1 MIYEFL
7 IDDSNQNARL
17 DVFLANVVELSRSEI
32 QKLIDDKKVLVN
44 GKIQKKNYKLNLNDK
59 ITLDYE
65 KPDKTIKAQKQ
76 DLDIVYEDDYLAII
90 NKDKD
95 VIVHPTETIYS
106 DTLVNYLMYNFKN
119 LSDVDGDYRRGIVHR
134 LDKDTTGLIIIAKDN
149 DTHLKLKEIIKNHEI
164 IKTYLCIVHGKIDE
178 CGTIE
183 EYMSRNTKDRKKMMV
198 SDEGKLSISQY
209 ERLDYNDDYS
219 LVKVQ
224 IKTGRTHQIR
234 VHMNYIH
241 HPILG
246 DKLYGLKKEKILF
259 DSQVLHA
266 YNLQFIHPQTH
277 EKINVIGK
285 LKPDFMTAIEKT
297 KLDYTKKPSKL

>member
-1 MIYEFL
+1 
-7 IDDSNQNARL
+7 
-17 DVFLANVVELSRSEI
+17 
-32 QKLIDDKKVLVN
+32 
-44 GKIQKKNYKLNLNDK
+44 
-59 ITLDYE
+59 
-65 KPDKTIKAQKQ
+65 
-76 DLDIVYEDDYLAII
+76 
-90 NKDKD
+90 
-95 VIVHPTETIYS
+95 
-106 DTLVNYLMYNFKN
+106 
-119 LSDVDGDYRRGIVHR
+119 
-134 LDKDTTGLIIIAKDN
+134 
-149 DTHLKLKEIIKNHEI
+149 
-164 IKTYLCIVHGKIDE
+164 
-178 CGTIE
+178 
-183 EYMSRNTKDRKKMMV
+183 MMV

-266 YNLQFIHPQTH
+266 YNLQFIHPQTQ

-297 KLDYTKKPSKL
+297 KLDYTKIPSKL

>member
-1 MIYEFL
+1 MMYEFL
-7 IDDSNQNARL
+7 IGNSNQNSRL
-17 DVFLANVVELSRSEI
+17 DVFLANEVELSRSEI
-32 QKLIDDKKVLVN
+32 QKLIEDKKVLVN
-44 GKIQKKNYKLNLNDK
+44 EKIQKKNYKLNLNDK
-59 ITLDYE
+59 IKLEYE
-65 KPDKTIKAQKQ
+65 KPDKTIKPQKYN
-76 DLDIVYEDDYLAII
+76 LDVVYEDDYLAII
-90 NKDKD
+90 NKDKNI
-95 VIVHPTETIYS
+95 IVHPTETIYF
-106 DTLVNYLMYNFKN
+106 DTLVNYLMYNFES

-149 DTHLKLKEIIKNHEI
+149 DTHSKLKEIIKNHEI
-164 IKTYLCIVHGKIDE
+164 TKTYLCIVHGKIDE

-183 EYMSRNTKDRKKMMV
+183 EYMTRNPKDRKKMMV
-198 SDEGKLSISQY
+198 SDEGKLSVSHY

-266 YNLQFIHPQTH
+266 YNLQFVHPQTH
-277 EKINVIGK
+277 ENINVIGN
-285 LKPDFMTAIEKT
+285 LKQDFITAIKKT
-297 KLDYTKKPSKL
+297 KLDYTKIPSKL

>member
-1 MIYEFL
+1 
-7 IDDSNQNARL
+7 
-17 DVFLANVVELSRSEI
+17 
-32 QKLIDDKKVLVN
+32 
-44 GKIQKKNYKLNLNDK
+44 
-59 ITLDYE
+59 
-65 KPDKTIKAQKQ
+65 
-76 DLDIVYEDDYLAII
+76 
-90 NKDKD
+90 
-95 VIVHPTETIYS
+95 
-106 DTLVNYLMYNFKN
+106 
-119 LSDVDGDYRRGIVHR
+119 
-134 LDKDTTGLIIIAKDN
+134 
-149 DTHLKLKEIIKNHEI
+149 
-164 IKTYLCIVHGKIDE
+164 
-178 CGTIE
+178 
-183 EYMSRNTKDRKKMMV
+183 MV
-198 SDEGKLSISQY
+198 SDEGKLSVSNY

-297 KLDYTKKPSKL
+297 KLDYTKIPSKL

>member
-7 IDDSNQNARL
+7 IDDSSENTRL
-17 DVFLANVVELSRSEI
+17 DVFLANEVELSRSEI
-32 QKLIDDKKVLVN
+32 QKFIEDKKVLVN
-44 GKIQKKNYKLNLNDK
+44 DKPQKKNYKLNSNDK
-59 ITLDYE
+59 IKFDYE
-65 KPDKTIKAQKQ
+65 KEDKTIRAQKH
-76 DLDIVYEDDYLAII
+76 DLDVVYEDDYLAII

-178 CGTIE
+178 SGTIE
-183 EYMSRNTKDRKKMMV
+183 EYMTRNPKDRKKMMV

-297 KLDYTKKPSKL
+297 KLVYTKIPPKL

>member
-7 IDDSNQNARL
+7 IDDSSENTRL
-17 DVFLANVVELSRSEI
+17 DVFLANVVELSRNEI

-178 CGTIE
+178 SGTIE
-183 EYMSRNTKDRKKMMV
+183 EYMTRNPKDRKKMMV

-259 DSQVLHA
+259 HSQVLHA

-297 KLDYTKKPSKL
+297 KLDYTKIPSKL

>member
-1 MIYEFL
+1 MYEFL
-7 IDDSNQNARL
+7 IDDYNQNIRL
-17 DVFLANVVELSRSEI
+17 DVFLANEVQLSRSEI
-32 QKLIDDKKVLVN
+32 QKFIEDNKVLVN
-44 GKIQKKNYKLNLNDK
+44 DKPQKKNYKLNSNDK
-59 ITLDYE
+59 IKFDYE
-65 KPDKTIKAQKQ
+65 KEDKTIRAQKHY
-76 DLDIVYEDDYLAII
+76 LDVVYEDEYLAII
-90 NKDKD
+90 NKDKN

-106 DTLVNYLMYNFKN
+106 DTLVNYLMYNFDN
-119 LSDVDGDYRRGIVHR
+119 LSDVDGEYRRGIVHR

-164 IKTYLCIVHGKIDE
+164 TKTYLCIVHGKIDE
-178 CGTIE
+178 SGTIE
-183 EYMSRNTKDRKKMMV
+183 KYMSRNPKDRKKMMI
-198 SDEGKLSISQY
+198 SDEGKLSISYY
-209 ERLDYNDDYS
+209 ERLDCNEDYS

-246 DKLYGLKKEKILF
+246 DKLYGFKKEKILL

-277 EKINVIGK
+277 EKINVIGN
-285 LKPDFMTAIEKT
+285 LNPDFITALNKT
-297 KLDYTKKPSKL
+297 KLDYTKIPSKL

>member
-7 IDDSNQNARL
+7 IDDSNQNTRL
-17 DVFLANVVELSRSEI
+17 DVFLANEVELSRSEI
-32 QKLIDDKKVLVN
+32 QKFIEDKKVLVN
-44 GKIQKKNYKLNLNDK
+44 DKPQKKNYKLNLNDK
-59 ITLDYE
+59 IKFDYE
-65 KPDKTIKAQKQ
+65 KEDKTIRAQKH
-76 DLDIVYEDDYLAII
+76 DLDVVYEDDYLAII

-119 LSDVDGDYRRGIVHR
+119 LSDIDGDYRRGIVHR

-183 EYMSRNTKDRKKMMV
+183 EYMTRNPKDRKKMMV
-198 SDEGKLSISQY
+198 SDEGKLSVSHY

-266 YNLQFIHPQTH
+266 YNLKFIHPQTH
-277 EKINVIGK
+277 ENINVIGN
-285 LKPDFMTAIEKT
+285 LNQDFITAIKKT
-297 KLDYTKKPSKL
+297 NLDYTKIPSKL

>member
-7 IDDSNQNARL
+7 IDDSNQNTRL
-17 DVFLANVVELSRSEI
+17 DVFLANEVELSRSEI
-32 QKLIDDKKVLVN
+32 QKFIEDKKVLVN
-44 GKIQKKNYKLNLNDK
+44 DKPQKKNYKLNLNDK
-59 ITLDYE
+59 IKFDYE
-65 KPDKTIKAQKQ
+65 KEDKTIRAQKH
-76 DLDIVYEDDYLAII
+76 DLDVVYEDDYLAII

-119 LSDVDGDYRRGIVHR
+119 LSDIDGDYRRGIVHR

-178 CGTIE
+178 SGTIE
-183 EYMSRNTKDRKKMMV
+183 EYMNRNPKDRKKMMV

-297 KLDYTKKPSKL
+297 KLVYTKIPSKL

>member
-1 MIYEFL
+1 M
-7 IDDSNQNARL
+7 
-17 DVFLANVVELSRSEI
+17 
-32 QKLIDDKKVLVN
+32 
-44 GKIQKKNYKLNLNDK
+44 NDK

-183 EYMSRNTKDRKKMMV
+183 EYMSRNPKDRKKMMV

-297 KLDYTKKPSKL
+297 KLDYTKIPSKL

>member
-183 EYMSRNTKDRKKMMV
+183 EYMSRNPKDRNKMMV

>member
-7 IDDSNQNARL
+7 IDDSNQNTRL
-17 DVFLANVVELSRSEI
+17 DVFLANEMELSRSEI
-32 QKLIDDKKVLVN
+32 QKFIEDKKVLVN
-44 GKIQKKNYKLNLNDK
+44 DKAQKKNYKLNSNDK
-59 ITLDYE
+59 IKFDYE
-65 KPDKTIKAQKQ
+65 KEDKTIRAQKH
-76 DLDIVYEDDYLAII
+76 DLDVVYEDEYLAVI
-90 NKDKD
+90 NKDKNI
-95 VIVHPTETIYS
+95 IVHPTETIYS
-106 DTLVNYLMYNFKN
+106 DTLVNYLMYNFDD

-164 IKTYLCIVHGKIDE
+164 TKTYLCIVHGKIDE
-178 CGTIE
+178 SGTIE
-183 EYMSRNTKDRKKMMV
+183 KHMARNPKDRKKMMI
-198 SDEGKLSISQY
+198 SDEGKLSISYY
-209 ERLDYNDDYS
+209 ERLDYNEDYS

-246 DKLYGLKKEKILF
+246 DKLYGLKKEKILLN
-259 DSQVLHA
+259 SQVLHA

-285 LKPDFMTAIEKT
+285 LKPDFITALNKT
-297 KLDYTKKPSKL
+297 KLDYTKIPSKL

>member
-7 IDDSNQNARL
+7 IDDSNQNTRL
-17 DVFLANVVELSRSEI
+17 DVFLVNEVELSRSEI
-32 QKLIDDKKVLVN
+32 QKFIEDKKVLVN
-44 GKIQKKNYKLNLNDK
+44 DKPQKKNYKLNSNDK
-59 ITLDYE
+59 IKFDYE
-65 KPDKTIKAQKQ
+65 KEDKTIRAQKH
-76 DLDIVYEDDYLAII
+76 DLDVVYEDDYLAII

-119 LSDVDGDYRRGIVHR
+119 LSDIDGDYRRGIVHR

-178 CGTIE
+178 SGKIE
-183 EYMSRNTKDRKKMMV
+183 KYMSRNPKDRKKMMI
-198 SDEGKLSISQY
+198 SDEGKLSVSYY

-259 DSQVLHA
+259 YSQVLHA

-297 KLDYTKKPSKL
+297 KLDYTKIPSKL

>member
-7 IDDSNQNARL
+7 IDDSNQNTRL
-17 DVFLANVVELSRSEI
+17 DVFLANEMELSRSEI
-32 QKLIDDKKVLVN
+32 QKFIEDKKVLVN
-44 GKIQKKNYKLNLNDK
+44 DKAQKKNYKLNSNDK
-59 ITLDYE
+59 IKFDYE
-65 KPDKTIKAQKQ
+65 KEDKTIRAQKH
-76 DLDIVYEDDYLAII
+76 DLDVVYEDEYLAVI
-90 NKDKD
+90 NKDKNI
-95 VIVHPTETIYS
+95 IVHPTETIYS
-106 DTLVNYLMYNFKN
+106 DTLVNYLMYNFDN

-164 IKTYLCIVHGKIDE
+164 TKTYLCIVHGKIDE
-178 CGTIE
+178 SGTIE
-183 EYMSRNTKDRKKMMV
+183 KHMARNPKDRKKMMI
-198 SDEGKLSISQY
+198 SDEGKLSISYY
-209 ERLDYNDDYS
+209 ERLDYNEDYS

-246 DKLYGLKKEKILF
+246 DKLYGLKKEKILLN
-259 DSQVLHA
+259 SQVLHA
-266 YNLQFIHPQTH
+266 YNLQFIHPQTY

-285 LKPDFMTAIEKT
+285 LKPDFITALNKT
-297 KLDYTKKPSKL
+297 KLDYTKIPSKL

>member
-7 IDDSNQNARL
+7 IDDSNQNTRL
-17 DVFLANVVELSRSEI
+17 DVFLANEVELSRSEI
-32 QKLIDDKKVLVN
+32 QKFIEDKKVLVN

-119 LSDVDGDYRRGIVHR
+119 LSDIDGDYRRGIVHR

-178 CGTIE
+178 SGTIE
-183 EYMSRNTKDRKKMMV
+183 EYMTRNPKDRKKMMV
-198 SDEGKLSISQY
+198 SEEGKLSVSHY
-209 ERLDYNDDYS
+209 ERLDYNNEYS

-297 KLDYTKKPSKL
+297 KLDYTKIPSKL

>member
-178 CGTIE
+178 CRTIE
-183 EYMSRNTKDRKKMMV
+183 EYMSRNPKDRKKMMV

-297 KLDYTKKPSKL
+297 KLDYTKIPSKL

>member
-1 MIYEFL
+1 MMYEFL
-7 IDDSNQNARL
+7 IDDSNQNIRL
-17 DVFLANVVELSRSEI
+17 DLFLASETELSRSEI
-32 QKLIDDKKVLVN
+32 QKFIEDKKVLVN
-44 GKIQKKNYKLNLNDK
+44 DKPQKKNYKLNAKDK
-59 ITLDYE
+59 IKFDYE
-65 KPDKTIKAQKQ
+65 KEDKTIRAQKH
-76 DLDIVYEDDYLAII
+76 DLGVVYEDEYLAII
-90 NKDKD
+90 NKAKN

-106 DTLVNYLMYNFKN
+106 DTLVNYLMYNFDN

-149 DTHLKLKEIIKNHEI
+149 DTHIKLKEIIKNHEI
-164 IKTYLCIVHGKIDE
+164 TKTYLCIVHGKIDE
-178 CGTIE
+178 RGTIE
-183 EYMSRNTKDRKKMMV
+183 KYMSRNPKDRKKMMIC
-198 SDEGKLSISQY
+198 DEGKLSISYY

-246 DKLYGLKKEKILF
+246 DKLYGLKKEKIIL

-277 EKINVIGK
+277 KKINVIGK
-285 LKPDFMTAIEKT
+285 LNPNFITALNKT
-297 KLDYTKKPSKL
+297 KLDYTKIPSKL